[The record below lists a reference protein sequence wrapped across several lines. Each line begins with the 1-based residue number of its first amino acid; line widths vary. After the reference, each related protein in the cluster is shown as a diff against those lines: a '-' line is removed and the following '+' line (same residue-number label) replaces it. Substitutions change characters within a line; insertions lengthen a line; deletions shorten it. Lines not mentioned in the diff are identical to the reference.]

1 MVMTDGGSAFEDD
14 DEITPA
20 ALAERIRDGAPPVLI
35 DVREPYEWQIARLP
49 DARLIPLGTLP
60 DSLHSLVPDADH
72 VVYCHLGVRSAAAV
86 AWLREQGFTKVRNLT
101 GGIERWSMDVDPTV
115 RRY

>member
-1 MVMTDGGSAFEDD
+1 MVMTDGESAFEDE

-20 ALAERIRDGAPPVLI
+20 ALAQRIRTGSPLVLI
-35 DVREPYEWQIARLP
+35 DVREPDEWRIARLP
-49 DARLIPLGTLP
+49 HARLVPLGTLP
-60 DSLHSLVPDADH
+60 DSLQSLTRDAEH

-86 AWLREQGFTKVRNLT
+86 AWLRAQGFTSVRNLT
-101 GGIERWSMDVDPTV
+101 GGIERWSVDVDPTV

>member
-1 MVMTDGGSAFEDD
+1 MTDDGNALEDD

-20 ALAERIRDGAPPVLI
+20 ALAEWIRNGSAPVLI

-49 DARLIPLGTLP
+49 GALLVPLATLP
-60 DSLHSLVPDADH
+60 ERLHSLAPDAEH
-72 VVYCHLGVRSAAAV
+72 VVYCHLGMRSAAAV
-86 AWLREQGFTKVRNLT
+86 AWLRGQGITRVRNLT
-101 GGIERWSMDVDPTV
+101 GGIERWSVEVDPLV

>member
-1 MVMTDGGSAFEDD
+1 MTDGKAFEDD

-20 ALAERIRDGAPPVLI
+20 ALAERIRNGSAPVLI

-49 DARLIPLGTLP
+49 GARLVPLATLP
-60 DSLHSLVPDADH
+60 EHLPSLAPDAEH
-72 VVYCHLGVRSAAAV
+72 VVYCHLGMRSAAAV
-86 AWLREQGFTKVRNLT
+86 AWLRGQGFTRVRNLT
-101 GGIERWSMDVDPTV
+101 GGIERWSLEVDPLV